1 MKRCNPILF
10 IICITLMRQ
19 LSFAQQSDSLTIL
32 YKSQK
37 TIIPVP
43 ERGSQTTIGFS
54 DSSKMVEVGVW
65 TRKAGET
72 VSLPQLS
79 KIYNGEE
86 TVKNKSKWFSMI
98 EAGYMLEFTHVSGS
112 KITKNY
118 LLNSSSW
125 YNLLEKSYNMS
136 DRRGFQFKL
145 SVMENEFV
153 LSDNHS
159 IYTGF
164 KFGYS
169 KSYLHAKIYSS
180 VLDSTYKLIDFSYSD
195 EQVKISSFQYLFQIG
210 FLYKYHIG
218 KVPAKLNIGNS
229 LGFIKLNINSRIYYS
244 YSYSSRY
251 IYTSLLQPYIGFE
264 FGKTGI
270 LFSADLNVRN
280 RNKYMMEEIP
290 FRSIYGITLTYRFF

>member
-1 MKRCNPILF
+1 
-10 IICITLMRQ
+10 MRQ
-19 LSFAQQSDSLTIL
+19 LSFAQQADSITIL
-32 YKSQK
+32 FKSQK

-43 ERGSQTTIGFS
+43 ERGSQTTVGFA
-54 DSSKMVEVGVW
+54 DSSKVVEVGVW

-79 KIYNGEE
+79 KLYNGEE

-98 EAGYMLEFTHVSGS
+98 EAGYMIEFTNVTGYSIRS
-112 KITKNY
+112 TSPVY
-118 LLNSSSW
+118 SSYMSNW
-125 YNLLEKSYNMS
+125 VKKSYSLS

-169 KSYLHAKIYSS
+169 KSYLNAKISSS

-229 LGFIKLNINSRIYYS
+229 LGFIKLNINSRMYYS
-244 YSYSSRY
+244 YSYSSGY

-280 RNKYMMEEIP
+280 RNKYMMEEVP
-290 FRSIYGITLTYRFF
+290 FKSIYGITLTYRFF